1 MIISKNEVF
10 ILLNY
15 YSLKSNDYIK
25 FSYPPFELP
34 LFTLNMNN
42 FKIEDIV
49 SRRDFEHERK
59 KYAVTDFLRRDLPKY
74 RDFEDIFLSSGLLD
88 FENSEEIN
96 YNFSLL
102 KSAVKEK
109 TIYIKPVFIGID
121 TNMAYYRVISRKI
134 KNLFKYVLS
143 NIVVEEIDSRIH
155 TKYTGKMLSNF
166 ENLPYHSIMYEFS
179 NGSVKES
186 RKAKNAMNEIYYL
199 TNILDAFRTGKPTET
214 KDKEIRDR
222 EIVESYR
229 RFSDEI
235 NAEVVLLTA
244 DKDMIFHA
252 QAQQLSSI
260 YFKLPHS
267 LAVEK
272 VDVKKI
278 PDLIYDL
285 VTVFGIIKVNNI
297 ILLGEW
303 RGKEANDY
311 FQERL
316 KIYNIEEDIARDI
329 NICRGVID
337 ELQRNEE

>member
-1 MIISKNEVF
+1 MIISKNEIF

-15 YSLKSNDYIK
+15 YSLKFNESLK

-34 LFTLNMNN
+34 LFTLNINN
-42 FKIEDIV
+42 SKIEDIV
-49 SRRDFEHERK
+49 SKREFEHERK
-59 KYAVTDFLRRDLPKY
+59 KYTTTDFLRKDLPRY
-74 RDFEDIFLSSGLLD
+74 RDFEDIFLSSGILD

-96 YNFSLL
+96 YNFNLL
-102 KSAVKEK
+102 RSAVKEK

-121 TNMAYYRVISRKI
+121 TNIAYYRVISRKI
-134 KNLFKYVLS
+134 KDLFKYVLS
-143 NIVVEEIDSRIH
+143 DIVVEEIDSRIH
-155 TKYTGKMLSNF
+155 TKYSGKMLSEF

-199 TNILDAFRTGKPTET
+199 TNVLDAFRIGKPTET
-214 KDKEIRDR
+214 KDKEVRDR

-229 RFSDEI
+229 KFSDEI

-244 DKDMIFHA
+244 DKDMVFHA
-252 QAQQLSSI
+252 QARQLSSI
-260 YFKLPHS
+260 YFKLPHN
-267 LAVEK
+267 LIVDK

-285 VTVFGIIKVNNI
+285 VTVFGIIKINNT

-311 FQERL
+311 FNERL
-316 KIYNIEEDIARDI
+316 EIYNIEEEIARDI

-337 ELQRNEE
+337 ESQRNEE